1 MALFD
6 TRDHVKFP
14 YRFMDFASDLTDA
27 EMGRMVDAIIRYCK
41 NETLPDFTGRCWDVF
56 MWMKRIIDYQEEHP
70 NWRGGD
76 IDNPQRDRNSPEY
89 RMWRNAVFLR
99 DNYTCQVCGQ
109 VGGRINAHH
118 IKRFSKYP
126 SLRFVLGNGITLCE
140 KCHKAVHKGGGE
152 SAQQDHKGINQTQSG
167 D

>member
-56 MWMKRIIDYQEEHP
+56 MWMKRIIDAFVV
-70 NWRGGD
+70 
-76 IDNPQRDRNSPEY
+76 PQLKPFALYAPTGAFAIKELYSN
-89 RMWRNAVFLR
+89 MAVLK
-99 DNYTCQVCGQ
+99 V
-109 VGGRINAHH
+109 
-118 IKRFSKYP
+118 SK
-126 SLRFVLGNGITLCE
+126 E
-140 KCHKAVHKGGGE
+140 K
-152 SAQQDHKGINQTQSG
+152 
-167 D
+167 